1 MKNAIVSLFLAVT
14 FLSFLPVNAEDV
26 NGVVFSLR
34 NDNKKWKVA
43 NEANLNGQRIVQ
55 FVPEGE
61 SGATWSELFT
71 VQTAETKI
79 DPQTIFNLL
88 IKEIHD
94 IGPGLIVDSHV
105 ISNDDRGLFAE
116 WWIKAASPIDQHE
129 WIRIFNADDFTV
141 IVRYTTKSGE
151 KLEEK
156 RKIWQPILGDAYF
169 KGHVKQR
176 PPG

>member
-1 MKNAIVSLFLAVT
+1 MKNAILALLMSA
-14 FLSFLPVNAEDV
+14 FFFGSMPAHAEDV

-34 NDNKKWKVA
+34 DDNKKWKVA
-43 NEANLNGQRIVQ
+43 NEVNLNGQKIVQ

-61 SGATWSELFT
+61 SGSNWSELFT
-71 VQTAETKI
+71 VQTAEMNL
-79 DPQTIFNLL
+79 DPQNIFNLL

-94 IGPGLIVDSHV
+94 IGPGLMVDTNI
-105 ISNDDRGLFAE
+105 ISNDQRGLFAE

-129 WIRIFNADDFTV
+129 WIRIFTADDFTV
-141 IVRYTTKSGE
+141 IIRYTTKSSE

-156 RKIWQPILGDAYF
+156 RKIWQPILNNAYF
-169 KGHVKQR
+169 KGHVKKR